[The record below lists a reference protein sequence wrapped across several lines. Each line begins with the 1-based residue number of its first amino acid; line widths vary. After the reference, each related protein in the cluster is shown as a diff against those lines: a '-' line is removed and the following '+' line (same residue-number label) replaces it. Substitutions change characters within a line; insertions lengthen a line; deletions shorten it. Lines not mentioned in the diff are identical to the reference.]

1 LNLCSTPYFPNP
13 SKFFYIENVE
23 KGFSEAMKEFRIY
36 IEYILN
42 LEPLVLHIREEREI
56 DRQMMIMIM
65 IMIIIII
72 IIIMMIMILF
82 CIRKFQVCVALANI
96 VRVRKFSLYY
106 ENDTM

>member
-1 LNLCSTPYFPNP
+1 
-13 SKFFYIENVE
+13 
-23 KGFSEAMKEFRIY
+23 MKEFRIY
-36 IEYILN
+36 IEYALN
-42 LEPLVLHIREEREI
+42 PEPLVLHIREEREI

-65 IMIIIII
+65 IMIIIIIII